1 MTQGMNKLI
10 VKVYNKN
17 GLEAKAGRQCNN
29 E

>member
-10 VKVYNKN
+10 VLVTNLN
-17 GLEAKAGRQCNN
+17 GLETIQGVQFNN